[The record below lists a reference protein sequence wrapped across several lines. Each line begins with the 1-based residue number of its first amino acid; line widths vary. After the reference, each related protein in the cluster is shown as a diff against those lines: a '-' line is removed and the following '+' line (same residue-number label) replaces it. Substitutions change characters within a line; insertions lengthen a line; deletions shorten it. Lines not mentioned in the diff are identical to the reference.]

1 MLVRLGKLAGY
12 NYLTKH
18 PASTSH
24 SKTLILLLILLNILG
39 TNLFHCH
46 ALKGAQVY
54 ESPNAE
60 EYNHFSY
67 AANLASKELDTTDR
81 FQK

>member
-1 MLVRLGKLAGY
+1 MLVKLGKLAGY

-24 SKTLILLLILLNILG
+24 SKTLILLLLLLNILG
-39 TNLFHCH
+39 TNLFHRH
-46 ALKGAQVY
+46 ALKGALVH

-67 AANLASKELDTTDR
+67 AANLASKDD
-81 FQK
+81 